1 MDKER
6 FDRGLVERKAVLG
19 ADYVDKA
26 LASAD
31 DFNREFQEIVTEF
44 AWGLCW
50 GDDTL
55 DRRQRSMLNLGMLAA
70 LGRMQEFELHFRG
83 ALTNG
88 LSRDELKA
96 ILTQITVYCGVPA
109 GVECFRIARKV
120 LAEIKGDS
128 PL

>member
-6 FDRGLVERKAVLG
+6 FDRGLAQRKAVLG

-26 LASAD
+26 LAQAD
-31 DFNREFQEIVTEF
+31 DFNREFQGIVTEF

-55 DRRQRSMLNLGMLAA
+55 DRRQRSMLVLGMLAA

-96 ILTQITVYCGVPA
+96 ILTQIAAYCGIPA

-120 LAEIKGDS
+120 LAERDAAPG
-128 PL
+128 

>member
-6 FDRGLVERKAVLG
+6 FDRGLAERKAVLG
-19 ADYVDKA
+19 ADYVERS
-26 LASAD
+26 LAQAD
-31 DFNREFQEIVTEF
+31 DFTKEFQEIVTEF

-50 GDDTL
+50 GDGTL
-55 DRRQRSMLNLGMLAA
+55 DRRQRSMLVLGMLAA

-96 ILTQITVYCGVPA
+96 ILTQIAAYCGIPA

-120 LAEIKGDS
+120 LAELDAEPG
-128 PL
+128 

>member
-6 FDRGLVERKAVLG
+6 FDRGLAQRKAVLG
-19 ADYVDKA
+19 ADYVERS
-26 LASAD
+26 LAQAD
-31 DFNREFQEIVTEF
+31 DFNREFQELVTEF

-70 LGRMQEFELHFRG
+70 LGRMHEFGLHFRG
-83 ALTNG
+83 AIVNG

-96 ILTQITVYCGVPA
+96 ILTQITAYCGVPA
-109 GVECFRIARKV
+109 GVECFRIAREI
-120 LAEIKGDS
+120 LAEIDAEKG
-128 PL
+128 

>member
-6 FDRGLVERKAVLG
+6 FNRGLAQRKAVLG
-19 ADYVDKA
+19 ADYVERS
-26 LASAD
+26 LAQAD
-31 DFNREFQEIVTEF
+31 DFNREFQELVTEF

-70 LGRMQEFELHFRG
+70 LGRMHEFELHFRG

-96 ILTQITVYCGVPA
+96 ILTQITAYCGVPA

-120 LAEIKGDS
+120 LAEIDAGQG
-128 PL
+128 

>member
-6 FDRGLVERKAVLG
+6 VDRGLAERKAVLG
-19 ADYVDKA
+19 ADYVERS
-26 LASAD
+26 LAQAD
-31 DFNREFQEIVTEF
+31 DFNREFQELVTEF

-70 LGRMQEFELHFRG
+70 LGRMHEFELHFRG
-83 ALTNG
+83 AIVNG

-96 ILTQITVYCGVPA
+96 ILTQITAYCGVPA
-109 GVECFRIARKV
+109 GVECFRIARQI
-120 LAEIKGDS
+120 LAEIDAEQG
-128 PL
+128 

>member
-6 FDRGLVERKAVLG
+6 FDRGLAQRKAVLG
-19 ADYVDKA
+19 ADYVDRS
-26 LASAD
+26 LAQAD
-31 DFNREFQEIVTEF
+31 DFTKEFQEIVTEF

-55 DRRQRSMLNLGMLAA
+55 DRRQRSMLVLGMLAA

-88 LSRDELKA
+88 LNRDELKA
-96 ILTQITVYCGVPA
+96 ILTQIAAYCGIPA

-120 LAEIKGDS
+120 LAELDAAQA
-128 PL
+128 

>member
-6 FDRGLVERKAVLG
+6 FDRGLAQRKAVLG
-19 ADYVDKA
+19 ADYVERS
-26 LASAD
+26 LAQAD
-31 DFNREFQEIVTEF
+31 DFTKEFQEIVTEF

-55 DRRQRSMLNLGMLAA
+55 DRRQRSMLVLGMLAA

-88 LSRDELKA
+88 LNRDELKA
-96 ILTQITVYCGVPA
+96 ILTQITAYCGIPA

-120 LAEIKGDS
+120 LAERDAAPG
-128 PL
+128 

>member
-6 FDRGLVERKAVLG
+6 FDRGLAQRKAVLG
-19 ADYVDKA
+19 AEYVENA

-70 LGRMQEFELHFRG
+70 LGRMHEFELHFRG

-96 ILTQITVYCGVPA
+96 VLTQITAYCGVPA

-120 LAEIKGDS
+120 LAEVDAAK
-128 PL
+128 

>member
-6 FDRGLVERKAVLG
+6 FDRGLAQRKAVLG
-19 ADYVDKA
+19 ADYVDRS
-26 LASAD
+26 LAQAD
-31 DFNREFQEIVTEF
+31 DFTKEFQEIVTEF

-55 DRRQRSMLNLGMLAA
+55 DRRQRSMLVLGMLAA

-88 LSRDELKA
+88 LSRGELKA
-96 ILTQITVYCGVPA
+96 ILTQIAAYCGIPA

-120 LAEIKGDS
+120 LAELDAAQA
-128 PL
+128 

>member
-6 FDRGLVERKAVLG
+6 FDRGLTQRKAVLG
-19 ADYVDKA
+19 ADYVEKA
-26 LASAD
+26 LAQAD
-31 DFNREFQEIVTEF
+31 DFTKEFQEIVTEF

-70 LGRMQEFELHFRG
+70 LGRMHEFELHFRG

-96 ILTQITVYCGVPA
+96 ILTQITTYCGVPA

-120 LAEIKGDS
+120 LAEVDAEQG
-128 PL
+128 

>member
-6 FDRGLVERKAVLG
+6 FDAGLRERKAVLG

-26 LASAD
+26 LESAD
-31 DFNREFQEIVTEF
+31 DFNRDFQALVTEYC
-44 AWGLCW
+44 WGTCW

-55 DRRQRSMLNLGMLAA
+55 DRKQRSMLNLGMIAA
-70 LGRMQEFELHFRG
+70 LNRMHEWELHFRG

-88 LSRDELKA
+88 LTQAELRS
-96 ILTQITVYCGVPA
+96 ILTQIAVYCGIPV

-120 LAEIKGDS
+120 LAETK
-128 PL
+128 

>member
-6 FDRGLVERKAVLG
+6 FDRGLAQRKAVLG
-19 ADYVDKA
+19 ADYVERS
-26 LASAD
+26 LAQAD
-31 DFNREFQEIVTEF
+31 DFTKEFQEILTEF

-55 DRRQRSMLNLGMLAA
+55 DRRQRSMLVLGMLAA

-96 ILTQITVYCGVPA
+96 ILTQIAAYCGIPA
-109 GVECFRIARKV
+109 GVECFRIARRV
-120 LAEIKGDS
+120 LAELDAAQA
-128 PL
+128 

>member
-19 ADYVDKA
+19 ADYVEKA

-31 DFNREFQEIVTEF
+31 DFNKEFQEIVTEF

-70 LGRMQEFELHFRG
+70 LGRMHEFELHFRG

-88 LSRDELKA
+88 LGRDELKA
-96 ILTQITVYCGVPA
+96 ILTQITAYCGVPA

-120 LAEIKGDS
+120 LAEIDAEPG
-128 PL
+128 

>member
-6 FDRGLVERKAVLG
+6 FDRGLAERKAVLG
-19 ADYVDKA
+19 AEYVDKA

-31 DFNREFQEIVTEF
+31 DFNREFQGIVTEF

-50 GDDTL
+50 GDPTL

-70 LGRMQEFELHFRG
+70 LGRMHEFELHFRG

-96 ILTQITVYCGVPA
+96 ILKQITAYCGVPA

-120 LAEIKGDS
+120 LAEIDAEQS
-128 PL
+128 

>member
-19 ADYVDKA
+19 ADYVEKA

-31 DFNREFQEIVTEF
+31 DFNKEFQEIVTEF

-70 LGRMQEFELHFRG
+70 LGRMPEFELHFRG

-96 ILTQITVYCGVPA
+96 ILTQIAAYCGIPA

-120 LAEIKGDS
+120 LDEIDAEQG
-128 PL
+128 

>member
-6 FDRGLVERKAVLG
+6 FDRGLAQRKAVLG
-19 ADYVDKA
+19 ADYVERS
-26 LASAD
+26 LAQAG
-31 DFNREFQEIVTEF
+31 DFTKEFQEILTEF

-55 DRRQRSMLNLGMLAA
+55 DRRQRSMLVLGMLAA

-96 ILTQITVYCGVPA
+96 ILTQIAAYCGIPA
-109 GVECFRIARKV
+109 GVECFRIARRV
-120 LAEIKGDS
+120 LAELDAA
-128 PL
+128 PD

>member
-6 FDRGLVERKAVLG
+6 FDRGLAQRKAVLG
-19 ADYVDKA
+19 AEYVEKA

-31 DFNREFQEIVTEF
+31 DFTKEFQGIVTEF

-55 DRRQRSMLNLGMLAA
+55 DRRQRSMLVLGMLAA
-70 LGRMQEFELHFRG
+70 LGRMHEFELHFRG

-88 LSRDELKA
+88 LSRKELKA
-96 ILTQITVYCGVPA
+96 ILTQITAYCGVPA
-109 GVECFRIARKV
+109 GVECFRIASKV
-120 LAEIKGDS
+120 LAELDAEPG
-128 PL
+128 

>member
-6 FDRGLVERKAVLG
+6 FDRGLAQRKAVLG
-19 ADYVDKA
+19 ADYVDRS
-26 LASAD
+26 LAQAD
-31 DFNREFQEIVTEF
+31 DFTKEFQEIVTEF

-55 DRRQRSMLNLGMLAA
+55 DRRQRSMLVLGMLAA

-96 ILTQITVYCGVPA
+96 ILTQIAAYCGIPA
-109 GVECFRIARKV
+109 GVECFRIARRV
-120 LAEIKGDS
+120 LAELDAEPG
-128 PL
+128 